1 MAMAA
6 MMNQND
12 YMNNPFAYLIWMIFA
27 MRMWNNND
35 DHQGNAIQSQLD
47 AMRSQIADN
56 QNSSLVMDAIRG
68 NANAITQLASNLNC
82 DFNAL
87 NNAICCVRFGIQ
99 EVAGDVKQNYSVYI
113 LNKQDITITDGKVI
127 SVGFPH
133 LDLNTKPTMG
143 QSQMVVDVT
152 IEANS
157 KTATYSIPEN
167 LSVTYAGDVVLS
179 TDKQGLMAEV
189 EQMKN
194 TAEKILESVPKQ
206 KEVVD
211 KTTVLLSELNPVYKE
226 KKETEQRFS
235 KIEESISRME
245 STVNNFINSFNHA
258 QGNSNT
264 AQ

>member
-1 MAMAA
+1 MTG
-6 MMNQND
+6 
-12 YMNNPFAYLIWMIFA
+12 FATPPSTTDSTMYYGSTL
-27 MRMWNNND
+27 
-35 DHQGNAIQSQLD
+35 
-47 AMRSQIADN
+47 
-56 QNSSLVMDAIRG
+56 
-68 NANAITQLASNLNC
+68 
-82 DFNAL
+82 
-87 NNAICCVRFGIQ
+87 
-99 EVAGDVKQNYSVYI
+99 YI

-133 LDLNTKPTMG
+133 LDLNTKPAMG
-143 QSQMVVDVT
+143 QSQMVADVT

-157 KTATYSIPEN
+157 KTATYSIQEN

-226 KKETEQRFS
+226 KRRLNRDSQRQ
-235 KIEESISRME
+235 R
-245 STVNNFINSFNHA
+245 NL
-258 QGNSNT
+258 
-264 AQ
+264 

>member
-1 MAMAA
+1 MA
-6 MMNQND
+6 
-12 YMNNPFAYLIWMIFA
+12 FK
-27 MRMWNNND
+27 
-35 DHQGNAIQSQLD
+35 
-47 AMRSQIADN
+47 
-56 QNSSLVMDAIRG
+56 
-68 NANAITQLASNLNC
+68 
-82 DFNAL
+82 
-87 NNAICCVRFGIQ
+87 
-99 EVAGDVKQNYSVYI
+99 DVKQNYSVYI

-133 LDLNTKPTMG
+133 LDLSTKPAMG

-211 KTTVLLSELNPVYKE
+211 KTTILLSELNPIYKE

>member
-1 MAMAA
+1 MVLVIIWLITLSVKINDQSTAVFSPTSCISLKNAGINTLSLTYGGLQCKVGDQNKIDINPNTI
-6 MMNQND
+6 NQVTSAGYVLSID
-12 YMNNPFAYLIWMIFA
+12 PSKIK
-27 MRMWNNND
+27 
-35 DHQGNAIQSQLD
+35 QV
-47 AMRSQIADN
+47 ADN
-56 QNSSLVMDAIRG
+56 Y
-68 NANAITQLASNLNC
+68 T
-82 DFNAL
+82 F
-87 NNAICCVRFGIQ
+87 
-99 EVAGDVKQNYSVYI
+99 DVKQNYSVYI
-113 LNKQDITITDGKVI
+113 LNKQDITIIDGKVI

-133 LDLNTKPTMG
+133 LDLSTKPTMG

-167 LSVTYAGDVVLS
+167 LSVTYAGDIVLS
-179 TDKQGLMAEV
+179 TDKQGLIAEV

-211 KTTVLLSELNPVYKE
+211 KATVLLSELNPVYKE

>member
-1 MAMAA
+1 MTGFTAPPSTTDSTTHLFKCVPGQDFYHPQMEYTRACVVIR
-6 MMNQND
+6 
-12 YMNNPFAYLIWMIFA
+12 F
-27 MRMWNNND
+27 
-35 DHQGNAIQSQLD
+35 
-47 AMRSQIADN
+47 QIKRD
-56 QNSSLVMDAIRG
+56 
-68 NANAITQLASNLNC
+68 
-82 DFNAL
+82 
-87 NNAICCVRFGIQ
+87 
-99 EVAGDVKQNYSVYI
+99 DVKQNYSVYI

-133 LDLNTKPTMG
+133 LDLNTKPAMG

>member
-1 MAMAA
+1 MTG
-6 MMNQND
+6 
-12 YMNNPFAYLIWMIFA
+12 F
-27 MRMWNNND
+27 
-35 DHQGNAIQSQLD
+35 
-47 AMRSQIADN
+47 IAPPSTTDSTTPLSKCVPGQDFYHTQMEYTRARVVIRFFRLN
-56 QNSSLVMDAIRG
+56 GTRIIPVLVP
-68 NANAITQLASNLNC
+68 LA
-82 DFNAL
+82 FK
-87 NNAICCVRFGIQ
+87 
-99 EVAGDVKQNYSVYI
+99 DVKQNYSVYI

-133 LDLNTKPTMG
+133 LDLSTKPAMG

>member
-1 MAMAA
+1 MTGFTAPPSTTDSTTHLS
-6 MMNQND
+6 N
-12 YMNNPFAYLIWMIFA
+12 AY
-27 MRMWNNND
+27 
-35 DHQGNAIQSQLD
+35 QGRTFIRLNGTRI
-47 AMRSQIADN
+47 IPV
-56 QNSSLVMDAIRG
+56 LVPYCFTIKLV
-68 NANAITQLASNLNC
+68 N
-82 DFNAL
+82 
-87 NNAICCVRFGIQ
+87 
-99 EVAGDVKQNYSVYI
+99 
-113 LNKQDITITDGKVI
+113 QDITITDGKVI

-133 LDLNTKPTMG
+133 LDLSTKPTMG

-226 KKETEQRFS
+226 KEETEQRFS

>member
-1 MAMAA
+1 MA
-6 MMNQND
+6 
-12 YMNNPFAYLIWMIFA
+12 FK
-27 MRMWNNND
+27 
-35 DHQGNAIQSQLD
+35 
-47 AMRSQIADN
+47 
-56 QNSSLVMDAIRG
+56 
-68 NANAITQLASNLNC
+68 
-82 DFNAL
+82 
-87 NNAICCVRFGIQ
+87 
-99 EVAGDVKQNYSVYI
+99 DVKQNYSVYI

-133 LDLNTKPTMG
+133 LDLSTKPAMG

-157 KTATYSIPEN
+157 K
-167 LSVTYAGDVVLS
+167 YAGDVVLS

>member
-1 MAMAA
+1 MA
-6 MMNQND
+6 
-12 YMNNPFAYLIWMIFA
+12 FK
-27 MRMWNNND
+27 
-35 DHQGNAIQSQLD
+35 
-47 AMRSQIADN
+47 
-56 QNSSLVMDAIRG
+56 
-68 NANAITQLASNLNC
+68 
-82 DFNAL
+82 
-87 NNAICCVRFGIQ
+87 
-99 EVAGDVKQNYSVYI
+99 DVKQNYSVYI

-133 LDLNTKPTMG
+133 LDLSTKPAMG
-143 QSQMVVDVT
+143 QSQMVVDIT

-206 KEVVD
+206 KEVAD
-211 KTTVLLSELNPVYKE
+211 KTTILLSELNPIYKE

-245 STVNNFINSFNHA
+245 STVNNFINSFNNA

>member
-1 MAMAA
+1 MA
-6 MMNQND
+6 
-12 YMNNPFAYLIWMIFA
+12 FK
-27 MRMWNNND
+27 
-35 DHQGNAIQSQLD
+35 
-47 AMRSQIADN
+47 
-56 QNSSLVMDAIRG
+56 
-68 NANAITQLASNLNC
+68 
-82 DFNAL
+82 
-87 NNAICCVRFGIQ
+87 
-99 EVAGDVKQNYSVYI
+99 DVKQNYSVYI

-152 IEANS
+152 IQANS

-167 LSVTYAGDVVLS
+167 LSVTYAGDIVLS

-206 KEVVD
+206 KEVVE
-211 KTTVLLSELNPVYKE
+211 KTTALLSELNPIYKE

-258 QGNSNT
+258 QSNSNT

>member
-1 MAMAA
+1 M
-6 MMNQND
+6 
-12 YMNNPFAYLIWMIFA
+12 
-27 MRMWNNND
+27 
-35 DHQGNAIQSQLD
+35 H
-47 AMRSQIADN
+47 
-56 QNSSLVMDAIRG
+56 
-68 NANAITQLASNLNC
+68 LA
-82 DFNAL
+82 FK
-87 NNAICCVRFGIQ
+87 
-99 EVAGDVKQNYSVYI
+99 DVKQNYSVYI

-133 LDLNTKPTMG
+133 LDLNTKPAMG

-211 KTTVLLSELNPVYKE
+211 KRQYCYLSLILSIRRKRRLNRDS
-226 KKETEQRFS
+226 QRQ
-235 KIEESISRME
+235 R
-245 STVNNFINSFNHA
+245 NL
-258 QGNSNT
+258 
-264 AQ
+264 

>member
-1 MAMAA
+1 M
-6 MMNQND
+6 
-12 YMNNPFAYLIWMIFA
+12 
-27 MRMWNNND
+27 
-35 DHQGNAIQSQLD
+35 HGNILD
-47 AMRSQIADN
+47 ANSTNKLVNQSVKEAVDN
-56 QNSSLVMDAIRG
+56 KIIEGGYV
-68 NANAITQLASNLNC
+68 T
-82 DFNAL
+82 
-87 NNAICCVRFGIQ
+87 
-99 EVAGDVKQNYSVYI
+99 K
-113 LNKQDITITDGKVI
+113 
-127 SVGFPH
+127 
-133 LDLNTKPTMG
+133 DLL
-143 QSQMVVDVT
+143 
-152 IEANS
+152 EANS

-211 KTTVLLSELNPVYKE
+211 KTTALLSELNPVYKE

-245 STVNNFINSFNHA
+245 STVNNFINSFNNA
-258 QGNSNT
+258 KGNSNT

>member
-1 MAMAA
+1 MA
-6 MMNQND
+6 
-12 YMNNPFAYLIWMIFA
+12 FK
-27 MRMWNNND
+27 
-35 DHQGNAIQSQLD
+35 
-47 AMRSQIADN
+47 
-56 QNSSLVMDAIRG
+56 
-68 NANAITQLASNLNC
+68 
-82 DFNAL
+82 
-87 NNAICCVRFGIQ
+87 
-99 EVAGDVKQNYSVYI
+99 DVKQNYSVYI

-133 LDLNTKPTMG
+133 LDLSTKPAMG

-167 LSVTYAGDVVLS
+167 LSVTYAGDVV
-179 TDKQGLMAEV
+179 
-189 EQMKN
+189 
-194 TAEKILESVPKQ
+194 
-206 KEVVD
+206 
-211 KTTVLLSELNPVYKE
+211 LSELNPVYKE